1 MLLLTL
7 MIIDPV
13 EAAETVL
20 HFWYSALV
28 RPIDFL
34 RVQLLRPIIE
44 GVCNKITDQ
53 AAGPLQA
60 KTFTFDSCSVRV
72 VLKKEGWTALLAFL
86 NVPVG
91 LTTQRAHKI
100 RIAVTMAP
108 HRLDFRPRD
117 LMLQQPEHRICKERF
132 REDGILLPFGY
143 SRKKFTIP
151 NPYVVQTDHTF
162 NQTLLT

>member
-108 HRLDFRPRD
+108 HRLDLRPRD
-117 LMLQQPEHRICKERF
+117 LMLQQPEHLLARRGSAKMKSYCRSVTAERN
-132 REDGILLPFGY
+132 LPFRIRMLCRQIIL
-143 SRKKFTIP
+143 STR
-151 NPYVVQTDHTF
+151 
-162 NQTLLT
+162 LC